1 MNEKLNYYKSIHL
14 PPQSEATVGRSP
26 LPKSLQYHT
35 SSQSTE
41 IALENLKKFNNRL
54 NDNNFITLA
63 FLANNS
69 CVNQEDR
76 EKYYKLMKEKLQSE
90 LHLYERCIQRIRDK
104 QNEIS

>member
-14 PPQSEATVGRSP
+14 PPQI
-26 LPKSLQYHT
+26 PKSLQYHT
-35 SSQSTE
+35 SIQSTE

-76 EKYYKLMKEKLQSE
+76 EKYYKLMKEKLQTEYEIYSKYIDDFIHRNEDSSTNKSE
-90 LHLYERCIQRIRDK
+90 CD
-104 QNEIS
+104 N